1 MEALRQVFGQV
12 FGAAAA
18 EFAAGGP
25 YGAPSLCGA
34 LLFTLGWFAWRRR
47 GRGRALHLKVFVRAI
62 FPARVL
68 THPSTWVDLR
78 LWTLNALVLAASYAG
93 LAVGALFWRD
103 RLVALLSHLG
113 PVGMWHAPLG
123 LSLLVATLVEL
134 LAYELGYWASHYAFH
149 RISWL
154 WPFHK
159 VHHSAQVMTVLTEM
173 RQHPVE
179 IVFFIN
185 AIALCTGLAFGA
197 MTWVFGP
204 GVGRLT
210 LLNGNIVLAIFMLSW
225 GHLRHSHLW
234 IPFRGVAGCLFQS
247 PAHHQVHHSLDPRHY
262 DKNLG
267 FALAVW
273 DWAFG
278 TLHVPSAACE
288 VSQFGVGEEYEDYA
302 TVTRSLVRPFVK
314 AGEALGLGAPQAPGA
329 AAHDG

>member
-1 MEALRQVFGQV
+1 M
-12 FGAAAA
+12 
-18 EFAAGGP
+18 
-25 YGAPSLCGA
+25 
-34 LLFTLGWFAWRRR
+34 LFTLGWFVWRRRRR
-47 GRGRALHLKVFVRAI
+47 GRAVDLKTFIRAV

-68 THPSTWVDLR
+68 VHPSSLVDLR
-78 LWTLNALVLAASYAG
+78 LWVLNALALAAGYGA

-103 RLVALLSHLG
+103 RLVALLGHVAPAG
-113 PVGMWHAPLG
+113 VWHAPTAV
-123 LSLLVATLVEL
+123 SLLVTTLVEL
-134 LAYELGYWASHYAFH
+134 LAYEFAYWAAHYAFH
-149 RISWL
+149 RIPWL

-159 VHHSAQVMTVLTEM
+159 VHHSAEVMTMLTEM

-179 IVFFIN
+179 IIVFMN

-197 MTWVFGP
+197 MTWLFGP

-210 LLNGNIVLAIFMLSW
+210 LLNANIVLAIFMMSW

-234 IPFRGVAGCLFQS
+234 IPFRGLAGRLFQS
-247 PAHHQVHHSLDPRHY
+247 PAHHQVHHSTDPRHF

-288 VSQFGVGEEYEDYA
+288 VQEFGVGEDAPDYA
-302 TVTRSLVRPFVK
+302 TTTRALWRPFGR
-314 AGEALGLGAPQAPGA
+314 AGEAMGFRAAPPAPVREG
-329 AAHDG
+329 

>member
-1 MEALRQVFGQV
+1 
-12 FGAAAA
+12 
-18 EFAAGGP
+18 
-25 YGAPSLCGA
+25 
-34 LLFTLGWFAWRRR
+34 
-47 GRGRALHLKVFVRAI
+47 
-62 FPARVL
+62 VL
-68 THPSTWVDLR
+68 THPSSRVDLR

-103 RLVALLSHLG
+103 RLVSLLSPIAPPG
-113 PVGMWHAPLG
+113 FWHAPPG
-123 LSLLVATLVEL
+123 VALIVSTLAEL
-134 LAYELGYWASHYAFH
+134 LAYEFAYWAAHYAFH

-159 VHHSAQVMTVLTEM
+159 VHHSAEVMTMLTEM

-179 IVFFIN
+179 IVVFMN
-185 AIALCTGLAFGA
+185 AIALCTGLAFGL

-210 LLNGNIVLAIFMLSW
+210 LLNGNIVLAIFMLTW

-234 IPFRGVAGCLFQS
+234 IPSRGLAGRLFQS
-247 PAHHQVHHSLDPRHY
+247 PAHHQVHHSTDPRHF

-278 TLHVPSAACE
+278 TLHVPDAARE
-288 VSQFGVGEEYEDYA
+288 VAHFGVGEEYEDYA
-302 TVTRSLVRPFVK
+302 TATRALVRPFGK
-314 AGEALGLGAPQAPGA
+314 AGEALLRAPQPAPMR
-329 AAHDG
+329 DV